1 MTGGSSTF
9 FWVTS
14 RAAGT
19 TAIVLASLAVGV
31 GLTMGGKLIKR
42 RGADR
47 RTLHEILSL
56 STMVALAV
64 HGFALL
70 GDTWLHPSLL
80 DLTLPFHASYRT
92 LATSIGIV
100 AGWAMMILGL
110 SFYLRG
116 HIGAARWKLIHR
128 FTAIAWLLGLVH
140 AFTDGTDAGRLWFI
154 GLILGTA
161 APALLLMLVRHLRPG
176 APLRGSLAARGRSLP
191 TAAVVPPRAAGV
203 GEPHAG

>member
-1 MTGGSSTF
+1 MSGGSSTF

-19 TAIVLASLAVGV
+19 TAMVLASLAVGV

-47 RTLHEILSL
+47 RTLHEVLSL

-64 HGFALL
+64 HALALL

-80 DLTLPFHASYRT
+80 DLTLPLHASYRT

-110 SFYLRG
+110 SFYVRR

-128 FTAIAWLLGLVH
+128 FTAVAWLLGLLH
-140 AFTDGTDAGRLWFI
+140 TFTDGTDAGKVWFV

-161 APALLLMLVRHLRPG
+161 APPAALLLVRHLRPG
-176 APLRGSLAARGRSLP
+176 GSLRGSPAPGRALASA
-191 TAAVVPPRAAGV
+191 AAVHARAAGV